1 MALNPD
7 PYYRDPKI
15 EEALRP
21 QEGSIDAIDRFNAPP
36 PGHSLT
42 SEPQKWAWEK
52 PAEYTVPEEA
62 MAWVVS
68 RVEQPEVEENFLRL
82 MLSGVPIEAITNTIT
97 FTGFTEGYWSPDMSE
112 LLKMP
117 IAMHFIGLALENN
130 IPATI
135 FNKDPELAKEEG
147 RIPEEKVMAIMEANR
162 PDMYEKIMY
171 ATDLLLEEG
180 EEMPEEQGAEAPPM
194 EKDASFMEMQEEE
207 MV

>member
-7 PYYRDPKI
+7 PFYRDPKI

-21 QEGSIDAIDRFNAPP
+21 QEGSIDAGDRFNAPH

-42 SEPQKWAWEK
+42 SEPQMWAWEK
-52 PAEYTVPEEA
+52 PAEYSNPEEA
-62 MAWVVS
+62 MKWVVS
-68 RVEQPEVEENFLRL
+68 RIEQPEVEENFLRL
-82 MLSGVPIEAITNTIT
+82 MLSGVPIEAMTNTIT

-112 LLKMP
+112 ILKMP
-117 IAMHFIGLALENN
+117 IAMHFMGLALENG

-147 RIPEEKVMAIMEANR
+147 MIPEEKVMAIMEENR
-162 PDMYEKIMY
+162 PDMYNKIMY
-171 ATDLLLEEG
+171 ATDLLLDED

-194 EKDASFMEMQEEE
+194 IEDASFMEMEEGE

>member
-7 PYYRDPKI
+7 PFYRDLKA
-15 EEALRP
+15 E
-21 QEGSIDAIDRFNAPP
+21 QEDLPESGSIDAIDRFNAPP

-62 MAWVVS
+62 MEWVVS

-117 IAMHFIGLALENN
+117 IAMHFMGLALENN

-147 RIPEEKVMAIMEANR
+147 MIPEEKVMAVMEANR

-171 ATDLLLEEG
+171 ATDLLLEED

-194 EKDASFMEMQEEE
+194 QEDASFMEMEEEE

>member
-7 PYYRDPKI
+7 PFYRDPKI

-21 QEGSIDAIDRFNAPP
+21 QEGSIDAVDRFNAPP

-52 PAEYTVPEEA
+52 PAEYSNPEEA
-62 MAWVVS
+62 MKWVVS
-68 RVEQPEVEENFLRL
+68 RIEQPEVEENFLRL
-82 MLSGVPIEAITNTIT
+82 MLSGVPIEAMTNTIT

-112 LLKMP
+112 ILKMP
-117 IAMHFIGLALENN
+117 IAMHFMGLALENG

-147 RIPEEKVMAIMEANR
+147 MIPEEKVMAIMEENR
-162 PDMYEKIMY
+162 PDMYNKIMY
-171 ATDLLLEEG
+171 ATDLLLDEDED
-180 EEMPEEQGAEAPPM
+180 MPEEQGAEAPPM
-194 EKDASFMEMQEEE
+194 IEDASFMEMEEGE

>member
-52 PAEYTVPEEA
+52 PAEYTQPEEA

-117 IAMHFIGLALENN
+117 IAMHFMGLALENG

-147 RIPEEKVMAIMEANR
+147 MIPEEKVMAIMEENR

-171 ATDLLLEEG
+171 ATDLLLEED

-194 EKDASFMEMQEEE
+194 EKDASFMEMEEEE

>member
-62 MAWVVS
+62 MEWVVS

-117 IAMHFIGLALENN
+117 IAMHFMGLALENG

-147 RIPEEKVMAIMEANR
+147 MISEEKVMSIMEENR

-194 EKDASFMEMQEEE
+194 QEDASFMEMEEEE

>member
-7 PYYRDPKI
+7 PAYRNKEVEELDRPDP
-15 EEALRP
+15 
-21 QEGSIDAIDRFNAPP
+21 GSIDAIDRFNAPP

-62 MAWVVS
+62 MAWVVG
-68 RVEQPEVEENFLRL
+68 RIEQPEVEENFLRL

-117 IAMHFIGLALENN
+117 IAMHFMGLALENN

-135 FNKDPELAKEEG
+135 FNKDPNLAKEEG
-147 RIPEEKVMAIMEANR
+147 LMPEEKVMAIMEQNR
-162 PDMYEKIMY
+162 PDMFNKIMY
-171 ATDLLLEEG
+171 ATDLLLDEDVPEEEG
-180 EEMPEEQGAEAPPM
+180 EEAPPM
-194 EKDASFMEMQEEE
+194 KEEASFMEMQEEE

>member
-7 PYYRDPKI
+7 PFYRDPKI

-21 QEGSIDAIDRFNAPP
+21 QEGSIDAVDRFNAPP

-52 PAEYTVPEEA
+52 PAEYSNPEEA
-62 MAWVVS
+62 MKWVVS
-68 RVEQPEVEENFLRL
+68 RIEQPDVEENFLRL
-82 MLSGVPIEAITNTIT
+82 MLSGVPIEAMTNTIT

-112 LLKMP
+112 ILKMP
-117 IAMHFIGLALENN
+117 IAMHFMGLALENG

-147 RIPEEKVMAIMEANR
+147 MIPEEKVMAIMEENR
-162 PDMYEKIMY
+162 PDMYNKIMY
-171 ATDLLLEEG
+171 ATDLLLDED

-194 EKDASFMEMQEEE
+194 IEDASFMEMEEGE

>member
-42 SEPQKWAWEK
+42 SEPQKWSWEK

-117 IAMHFIGLALENN
+117 IAMHFMGLALENN

-135 FNKDPELAKEEG
+135 FNKDPNLAKEEG
-147 RIPEEKVMAIMEANR
+147 LMPEEKVMAVMEANR

-171 ATDLLLEEG
+171 ATDLLLEEE

-194 EKDASFMEMQEEE
+194 EKDASFMEMEEEE

>member
-117 IAMHFIGLALENN
+117 IAMHFIGLALENG

-147 RIPEEKVMAIMEANR
+147 MISEEKVMSIMEENR

-171 ATDLLLEEG
+171 ATDLLLEED

-194 EKDASFMEMQEEE
+194 EKDASFMEMEEEE

>member
-42 SEPQKWAWEK
+42 GEPQKWSWEK
-52 PAEYTVPEEA
+52 PAEYSDPEEA
-62 MAWVVS
+62 MEWVVS
-68 RVEQPEVEENFLRL
+68 RIEQPEVEENFLRL
-82 MLSGVPIEAITNTIT
+82 MISGVPIEAMTNTIT

-112 LLKMP
+112 ILKMP
-117 IAMHFIGLALENN
+117 IAMHFMGLALENG

-147 RIPEEKVMAIMEANR
+147 RIPDNKVMGIMEQNR
-162 PDMYEKIMY
+162 PDMYNKIMY
-171 ATDLLLEEG
+171 ATDLLLEED
-180 EEMPEEQGAEAPPM
+180 EEMPEEQE
-194 EKDASFMEMQEEE
+194 DVSFMEMEEGE

>member
-1 MALNPD
+1 MAFNPD
-7 PYYRDPKI
+7 PYYSDPEI
-15 EEALRP
+15 EQARRP

-62 MAWVVS
+62 MEWVVS
-68 RVEQPEVEENFLRL
+68 RVEHLVLFFFFLRL

-97 FTGFTEGYWSPDMSE
+97 FTGFTESYWSPDMSE

-117 IAMHFIGLALENN
+117 IAMHFMGLALENG

-147 RIPEEKVMAIMEANR
+147 MIPEEKVMSIMEENR

-180 EEMPEEQGAEAPPM
+180 EEMPEEQSAEAPPM
-194 EKDASFMEMQEEE
+194 EKDASFMEMEEEE

>member
-7 PYYRDPKI
+7 PAYRNKEVEELDRPDP
-15 EEALRP
+15 
-21 QEGSIDAIDRFNAPP
+21 GSIDAIDRFNAPP

-117 IAMHFIGLALENN
+117 IAMHFMGLALENG

-135 FNKDPELAKEEG
+135 FNKDPNLAKEEG
-147 RIPEEKVMAIMEANR
+147 LMPEEKVMAVMEQNR
-162 PDMYEKIMY
+162 PDMYNKIMY
-171 ATDLLLEEG
+171 ATDLLLDEDVPEEEG
-180 EEMPEEQGAEAPPM
+180 EEAPPM
-194 EKDASFMEMQEEE
+194 KEEASFMEMQEEE

>member
-7 PYYRDPKI
+7 PFYRDLKA
-15 EEALRP
+15 EQEDRP
-21 QEGSIDAIDRFNAPP
+21 EEGSIDAVDRFNAPP

-52 PAEYTVPEEA
+52 PAEYSDPEEA
-62 MAWVVS
+62 MEWVVS
-68 RVEQPEVEENFLRL
+68 RIEQPEVEENFLRL
-82 MLSGVPIEAITNTIT
+82 MISGVPIEAMTNTIT

-112 LLKMP
+112 ILKMP
-117 IAMHFIGLALENN
+117 IAMHFMGLALENG

-147 RIPEEKVMAIMEANR
+147 MIPEEKVMAIMEENR
-162 PDMYEKIMY
+162 PDMYNKIMY
-171 ATDLLLEEG
+171 ATDLLLDED

-194 EKDASFMEMQEEE
+194 IEDASFMEMEEGE

>member
-7 PYYRDPKI
+7 PFYRDLKA
-15 EEALRP
+15 E
-21 QEGSIDAIDRFNAPP
+21 QEDLPESGSIDAIDRFNAPP

-117 IAMHFIGLALENN
+117 IAMHFMGLALENG

-135 FNKDPELAKEEG
+135 FNKDPELAKQEG
-147 RIPEEKVMAIMEANR
+147 MIPEEKVMAIMEENR

-171 ATDLLLEEG
+171 ATDLLLEED

-194 EKDASFMEMQEEE
+194 EKDASFMEMEEEE

>member
-7 PYYRDPKI
+7 PYYSDPKI
-15 EEALRP
+15 EESLRP

-52 PAEYTVPEEA
+52 PAEYSSPEEA
-62 MAWVVS
+62 MEWVVS
-68 RVEQPEVEENFLRL
+68 RIEQPEVEENFLRL
-82 MLSGVPIEAITNTIT
+82 MLSGVPIEAMTNTIT

-112 LLKMP
+112 ILKMP
-117 IAMHFIGLALENN
+117 IAMHFIGLALENG

-147 RIPEEKVMAIMEANR
+147 RIPDNKVMGIMEQNR
-162 PDMYEKIMY
+162 PDMYNKIMY
-171 ATDLLLEEG
+171 ATDLLLDED
-180 EEMPEEQGAEAPPM
+180 EEMSEEQE
-194 EKDASFMEMQEEE
+194 DVSFMEMEEGE

>member
-15 EEALRP
+15 EETLRP

-117 IAMHFIGLALENN
+117 IAMHFMGLALENG

-147 RIPEEKVMAIMEANR
+147 MIPEEKVMSIMEENR

-171 ATDLLLEEG
+171 ATDLLLEEE
-180 EEMPEEQGAEAPPM
+180 EEMPEEQGAEALPM
-194 EKDASFMEMQEEE
+194 EKDASFMEMEEEE

>member
-7 PYYRDPKI
+7 PFYRDLKA
-15 EEALRP
+15 E
-21 QEGSIDAIDRFNAPP
+21 QEDLPESGSIDAIDRFNAPP

-52 PAEYTVPEEA
+52 PPEYALPEEA
-62 MAWVVS
+62 MEWVVG
-68 RVEQPEVEENFLRL
+68 RIEQPEVEENFLRL

-117 IAMHFIGLALENN
+117 IAMHFMGLALENN

-147 RIPEEKVMAIMEANR
+147 MIPEEKVMAVMEANR

-194 EKDASFMEMQEEE
+194 QEDASFMEMEEEE

>member
-1 MALNPD
+1 
-7 PYYRDPKI
+7 
-15 EEALRP
+15 
-21 QEGSIDAIDRFNAPP
+21 
-36 PGHSLT
+36 
-42 SEPQKWAWEK
+42 
-52 PAEYTVPEEA
+52 VPEEA

-117 IAMHFIGLALENN
+117 IAMHFMGLALENG

-147 RIPEEKVMAIMEANR
+147 MIPEEKVMAIMEENR

-171 ATDLLLEEG
+171 ATDLLLEED
-180 EEMPEEQGAEAPPM
+180 EEMPEEQGAEVPPM
-194 EKDASFMEMQEEE
+194 EKDASFMEMEEEE

>member
-7 PYYRDPKI
+7 PYYSDPKI
-15 EEALRP
+15 EESLRP

-52 PAEYTVPEEA
+52 PAEYSSPEEA
-62 MAWVVS
+62 MEWVVS
-68 RVEQPEVEENFLRL
+68 RIEQPEVEENFLRL
-82 MLSGVPIEAITNTIT
+82 MISGVPIEAMTNTIT

-112 LLKMP
+112 ILKMP
-117 IAMHFIGLALENN
+117 IAMHFMGLALENG

-147 RIPEEKVMAIMEANR
+147 RIPDNKVMGIMEQNR
-162 PDMYEKIMY
+162 PDMYNKIMY
-171 ATDLLLEEG
+171 ATDLLLEED
-180 EEMPEEQGAEAPPM
+180 EEMPEEQE
-194 EKDASFMEMQEEE
+194 DVSFMEMEEGE

>member
-7 PYYRDPKI
+7 PFYRDLKA
-15 EEALRP
+15 E
-21 QEGSIDAIDRFNAPP
+21 QEDLPEGGSIDAIDRFNAPP

-52 PAEYTVPEEA
+52 PAQYSNPEEA
-62 MAWVVS
+62 MEWVVS

-112 LLKMP
+112 VLKMP
-117 IAMHFIGLALENN
+117 IAMHFIGLALENG

-135 FNKDPELAKEEG
+135 FNKDPNLAKEEG
-147 RIPEEKVMAIMEANR
+147 MIPEEKVMAIMEENR
-162 PDMYEKIMY
+162 PDMYNKIMY
-171 ATDLLLEEG
+171 ATDLLLDED
-180 EEMPEEQGAEAPPM
+180 EEMPEGQGAGAPPM
-194 EKDASFMEMQEEE
+194 IEDASFMEMQEEE

>member
-1 MALNPD
+1 MAFNPD
-7 PYYRDPKI
+7 PYYSDPEI
-15 EEALRP
+15 EQARRP

-62 MAWVVS
+62 MEWVVS

-117 IAMHFIGLALENN
+117 IAMHFMGLALENG

-147 RIPEEKVMAIMEANR
+147 MIPEEKVMAVMEANR

-180 EEMPEEQGAEAPPM
+180 EEMPEEQGAGAPPM
-194 EKDASFMEMQEEE
+194 EKDASFMEMEEEE

>member
-7 PYYRDPKI
+7 PYYSDPKI
-15 EEALRP
+15 EESLRP

-42 SEPQKWAWEK
+42 GEPQKWSWEK
-52 PAEYTVPEEA
+52 PAEYSDPEEA
-62 MAWVVS
+62 MEWVVS
-68 RVEQPEVEENFLRL
+68 RIEQPEVEENFLRL
-82 MLSGVPIEAITNTIT
+82 MISGVPIEAMTNTIT

-112 LLKMP
+112 ILKMP
-117 IAMHFIGLALENN
+117 IVMHFIGLALENG

-147 RIPEEKVMAIMEANR
+147 RIPDNKVMGIMEQNR
-162 PDMYEKIMY
+162 PDMYNKIMY
-171 ATDLLLEEG
+171 ATDLLLEED
-180 EEMPEEQGAEAPPM
+180 EEMPEEQE
-194 EKDASFMEMQEEE
+194 DASFMEMEEGE

>member
-7 PYYRDPKI
+7 PAYRNKEVEELDRPDP
-15 EEALRP
+15 
-21 QEGSIDAIDRFNAPP
+21 GSIDAIDRFNAPP

-52 PAEYTVPEEA
+52 PPEYTVPEEA
-62 MAWVVS
+62 MAWVVG
-68 RVEQPEVEENFLRL
+68 RIEQPEVEENFLRL

-117 IAMHFIGLALENN
+117 IAMHFMGLALENN

-135 FNKDPELAKEEG
+135 FNKDPNLAKEEG
-147 RIPEEKVMAIMEANR
+147 LMPEEKVMAIMEQNR
-162 PDMYEKIMY
+162 PDMYNKIMY
-171 ATDLLLEEG
+171 ATDLLLDEDMPEEEG
-180 EEMPEEQGAEAPPM
+180 EEAPPM
-194 EKDASFMEMQEEE
+194 KEEASFMEMEEEE

>member
-7 PYYRDPKI
+7 PFYRDLKA
-15 EEALRP
+15 E
-21 QEGSIDAIDRFNAPP
+21 QEDLPESGSIDAIDRFNAPP

-62 MAWVVS
+62 MEWVVG
-68 RVEQPEVEENFLRL
+68 RIEQPEVEENFLRL

-117 IAMHFIGLALENN
+117 IAMHFMGLALENN

-135 FNKDPELAKEEG
+135 FNKDPNIAKEEG
-147 RIPEEKVMAIMEANR
+147 LMSEDKVMAIMEENR
-162 PDMYEKIMY
+162 PDMYNKIMY
-171 ATDLLLEEG
+171 ATDLLLDEDVPEEEG
-180 EEMPEEQGAEAPPM
+180 EEAPPM
-194 EKDASFMEMQEEE
+194 KEEASFMEMQEEE

>member
-7 PYYRDPKI
+7 PFYRDPEI
-15 EEALRP
+15 ERLKRP
-21 QEGSIDAIDRFNAPP
+21 REGSIDAVDRFNAPP

-52 PAEYTVPEEA
+52 PAEYSSPEEA
-62 MAWVVS
+62 MEWVVS
-68 RVEQPEVEENFLRL
+68 RIEQPEVEENFLRL
-82 MLSGVPIEAITNTIT
+82 MLSGVPIEAMTNTIT

-112 LLKMP
+112 ILKMP
-117 IAMHFIGLALENN
+117 IAMHFMGLALENS

-147 RIPEEKVMAIMEANR
+147 MIPEEKVMAIMEENR
-162 PDMYEKIMY
+162 PDMYNKIMY
-171 ATDLLLEEG
+171 ATDLLLDED
-180 EEMPEEQGAEAPPM
+180 EEMPEEQGAEAPPLI
-194 EKDASFMEMQEEE
+194 EDASFMEMEEGE

>member
-7 PYYRDPKI
+7 PAYRNKEVEELDRPDP
-15 EEALRP
+15 
-21 QEGSIDAIDRFNAPP
+21 GSIDAIDRFNAPP

-52 PAEYTVPEEA
+52 PPEYTVPEEA
-62 MAWVVS
+62 MAWVVG
-68 RVEQPEVEENFLRL
+68 RIEQPEVEENFLRL

-117 IAMHFIGLALENN
+117 IAMHFMGLALENN

-135 FNKDPELAKEEG
+135 FNKDPNLAKEEG
-147 RIPEEKVMAIMEANR
+147 LMPEEKVMAIMEQNR
-162 PDMYEKIMY
+162 PDMYNKIMY
-171 ATDLLLEEG
+171 ATDLLLDEDVPEEEG
-180 EEMPEEQGAEAPPM
+180 EEAPPM
-194 EKDASFMEMQEEE
+194 KEEASFMEMQEEE

>member
-7 PYYRDPKI
+7 PFYRDPKI

-21 QEGSIDAIDRFNAPP
+21 QEGSIDAVDRFNAPP

-42 SEPQKWAWEK
+42 SEPQKLAWEK
-52 PAEYTVPEEA
+52 PAEYSNPEEA
-62 MAWVVS
+62 MKWVVS
-68 RVEQPEVEENFLRL
+68 RIEQPEVEENFLRL
-82 MLSGVPIEAITNTIT
+82 MLSGVPIEAMTNTIT

-112 LLKMP
+112 ILKMP
-117 IAMHFIGLALENN
+117 IAMHFMGLALENG

-147 RIPEEKVMAIMEANR
+147 MIPEEKVMAIMEENR
-162 PDMYEKIMY
+162 PDMYNKIMY
-171 ATDLLLEEG
+171 ATDLLLDED

-194 EKDASFMEMQEEE
+194 IEDASFMEMEEGE

>member
-7 PYYRDPKI
+7 PFYRDPKI

-21 QEGSIDAIDRFNAPP
+21 QEGSIDAVDRFNAPP

-52 PAEYTVPEEA
+52 PAEYSNPEEA
-62 MAWVVS
+62 MEWVVG
-68 RVEQPEVEENFLRL
+68 RIEQPEVEENFLRL
-82 MLSGVPIEAITNTIT
+82 MLSGVPIEAMTNTIT

-112 LLKMP
+112 ILKMP
-117 IAMHFIGLALENN
+117 IAMHFMGLALENG

-147 RIPEEKVMAIMEANR
+147 MIPEEKVMAIMEENR
-162 PDMYEKIMY
+162 PDMYNKIMY
-171 ATDLLLEEG
+171 ATDLLLDED

-194 EKDASFMEMQEEE
+194 IEDASFMEMEEGE